1 MSILEALK
9 SPRAFIVGALIA
21 ATLQTGILVKI
32 LYDRASLLSSGT
44 EVVLQSR
51 MVDPRDLFRG
61 HYVWLQL
68 TAGVIKNGDI
78 EIAGDIKPSDT
89 VFVELV
95 KSDNGFWIASRMHK
109 KFPENLGAA
118 VLKGKVSFG
127 DTASDPIYRVR
138 FPFDRYFAPKKRA
151 KELEKIRNQGTLG
164 VILAL
169 DGKGGGMV
177 KGIQVDG
184 VPIYNEPI
192 L

>member
-1 MSILEALK
+1 MSILEAIK
-9 SPRAFIVGALIA
+9 SRRAFIVGALIA
-21 ATLQTGILVKI
+21 AILQTCILVKI
-32 LYDRASLLSSGT
+32 LYDRASLLASGT

-61 HYVWLQL
+61 HYVSLQL
-68 TAGVIKNGDI
+68 NAGLLDTDKVQLVGDV
-78 EIAGDIKPSDT
+78 KSSDE

-95 KSDNGFWIASRMHK
+95 KSDNGFWS
-109 KFPENLGAA
+109 A
-118 VLKGKVSFG
+118 VRLHQSLPINSQSALLKAKVRFTGS
-127 DTASDPIYRVR
+127 SYRLT
-138 FPFDRYFAPKKRA
+138 FPFDRYFAPKIRA
-151 KELEKIRNQGTLG
+151 KKLEKIRNQGTLG

-184 VPIYNEPI
+184 VQIYDEPI

>member
-32 LYDRASLLSSGT
+32 LYDRASLLSSGN

-61 HYVWLQL
+61 HYVSLQL
-68 TAGVIKNGDI
+68 NAGLLDI
-78 EIAGDIKPSDT
+78 DKVELVGTVKSSDE
-89 VFVELV
+89 VFVELI
-95 KSDNGFWIASRMHK
+95 KSDNGFWTAVRLHQSLPTNSPAELLKAKVRFTGSR
-109 KFPENLGAA
+109 
-118 VLKGKVSFG
+118 
-127 DTASDPIYRVR
+127 YRLT
-138 FPFDRYFAPKKRA
+138 FPFDRYFAPKIRA